1 MEPLPKH
8 AEWIEGLQPPPELTL
23 SEWAERKMVL
33 STEYSA
39 SRGAFHA
46 FPYQVGI
53 QDAMTD
59 PRNKRVVV
67 MKSARVGYSQCL
79 NNGVGYYVEH
89 DPSPILLVQPRE
101 SDAED
106 HSKRWI
112 APMLRDVP
120 ALAAV
125 VGNPKSRDG
134 SQTILS
140 KQFLT
145 GAGLKLIGAD
155 SPGGFRRITV
165 RVVLFDEV
173 DGYAVQGAGSEGDQI
188 SLGIKR
194 SEALALD
201 TPIPTPDGW
210 TTIGELRVG
219 DAVFDER
226 GEPCRVEYTTETFI
240 DRECYRVTFSDG
252 ATIVADAGHLWSAL
266 KRPGR
271 APEVMTTVD
280 LGAISGKHRRSI
292 PLTRPLRLPEAD
304 LPIDPYVLGAWLGD
318 GLSHAPRI
326 TSGLHDAAQMS
337 RLLRECGASGEIQDK
352 GRGVGEISLDC
363 RDQPRGWRS
372 RVAGNIHGKLLALG
386 IMRKWNG
393 DGCLKRIPE
402 PYLRGSFEQRLALL
416 QGLNDTD
423 GCIEADP
430 KRASGR
436 CHFATALPEI
446 LRGYKELLS
455 SLGIKYWIHERRDFR
470 WKKPS
475 VVWTVWYYA
484 TADMPVFRLPR
495 KVARLPHRQL
505 TRTTTRKVVSVE
517 CVPSVPVRCIAV
529 SSSSRLF
536 LAGRQMVPTH
546 NTFWNR
552 VIVIG
557 STPTVKGESRIEK
570 EWLATD
576 MRKYFVPC
584 PHCGTSQVLEWGDE
598 HSVQGIKWR
607 RDENGR
613 YIPGSAY
620 YGCIKGCVIEEHH
633 KEWMIRRGEWRAT
646 AEFQGY
652 AGFHIWSAYSL
663 FPNAGWSQLVEEWLR
678 VFKDPLQRQTF
689 VNLVLG
695 LPYEDKGDNPLAEGK
710 LLARCERWPAEV
722 PDQVGLLTAGVDF
735 QADRLEVHVIGW
747 GENEESW
754 SVAYDVIEGDPESPA
769 LWAELDRYLLK
780 TFARAD
786 GRALEIA
793 ASCLDSGGQE
803 GHAQRVYEFS
813 KARLG
818 RRVWAIKGEAARM
831 GQRSPV
837 WPTKRPL
844 RRTKASFRPVIIGVN
859 TAKDV
864 IRTRLHI
871 EQPGPGYMHF
881 PADRDLAFFS
891 QLIAE
896 RSVRKESHGQRF
908 RVWELPPGRANEA
921 LDTTVYSYAALCG
934 LQHLGLKLNARV
946 EGVRSGRVELP
957 KVLSPAPEP
966 EQAVAAEASAPT
978 VVTVIEKRK
987 RSVGAR
993 LARMGR

>member
-173 DGYAVQGAGSEGDQI
+173 DGYAVQGAGAEGDQI

-194 SEALALD
+194 SE
-201 TPIPTPDGW
+201 
-210 TTIGELRVG
+210 
-219 DAVFDER
+219 
-226 GEPCRVEYTTETFI
+226 
-240 DRECYRVTFSDG
+240 
-252 ATIVADAGHLWSAL
+252 
-266 KRPGR
+266 
-271 APEVMTTVD
+271 
-280 LGAISGKHRRSI
+280 
-292 PLTRPLRLPEAD
+292 
-304 LPIDPYVLGAWLGD
+304 
-318 GLSHAPRI
+318 
-326 TSGLHDAAQMS
+326 
-337 RLLRECGASGEIQDK
+337 
-352 GRGVGEISLDC
+352 
-363 RDQPRGWRS
+363 
-372 RVAGNIHGKLLALG
+372 
-386 IMRKWNG
+386 
-393 DGCLKRIPE
+393 
-402 PYLRGSFEQRLALL
+402 
-416 QGLNDTD
+416 
-423 GCIEADP
+423 
-430 KRASGR
+430 
-436 CHFATALPEI
+436 
-446 LRGYKELLS
+446 
-455 SLGIKYWIHERRDFR
+455 
-470 WKKPS
+470 
-475 VVWTVWYYA
+475 
-484 TADMPVFRLPR
+484 
-495 KVARLPHRQL
+495 
-505 TRTTTRKVVSVE
+505 
-517 CVPSVPVRCIAV
+517 
-529 SSSSRLF
+529 
-536 LAGRQMVPTH
+536 
-546 NTFWNR
+546 TFWNR
-552 VIVIG
+552 VVVIG

-613 YIPGSAY
+613 YVPGSAY
-620 YGCIKGCVIEEHH
+620 YGCVKGCVIEEHH

-663 FPNAGWSQLVEEWLR
+663 FPNAGWLQLVEEWLR

-710 LLARCERWPAEV
+710 LLARCEKWAGEV

-735 QADRLEVHVIGW
+735 QADRLEVHVVGW

-754 SVAYDVIEGDPESPA
+754 SIAYDVIEGDPESPA

-881 PADRDLAFFS
+881 SAERDLAFFS

-921 LDTTVYSYAALCG
+921 LDTTVYAYAALCG
-934 LQHLGLKLNARV
+934 LQHLGLKLNKRV
-946 EGVRSGRVELP
+946 DGVRSGRVELP
-957 KVLSPAPEP
+957 KVAPAEMPEP
-966 EQAVAAEASAPT
+966 KPESTNPETAAPSAPA
-978 VVTVIEKRK
+978 VRVAIEKRK
-987 RSVGAR
+987 KSLGAR
-993 LARMGR
+993 LARIGR